1 MRVVRCHIVTLGVKW
16 YYGRVEMADT
26 RRTVRLNLTD
36 AEWRALEAAAA
47 KEDRSLS
54 YFVTRAVRSQLTPQ
68 RKPKP
73 GKKSTP

>member
-1 MRVVRCHIVTLGVKW
+1 
-16 YYGRVEMADT
+16 MADT

-54 YFVTRAVRSQLTPQ
+54 YFVTRLVRSQLALQAKRPA
-68 RKPKP
+68 
-73 GKKSTP
+73 KKSAP